1 MWLAKELIMQHEAKK
16 EIAQAI
22 IDANSA
28 HDATWSSETMKYGI
42 SQRDAV
48 EQKVADADLQNLI
61 TMLLVF
67 DQKQAVEWA
76 EEILRRGLA

>member
-1 MWLAKELIMQHEAKK
+1 MEHEAKK
-16 EIAQAI
+16 EIAQAV

-28 HDATWSSETMKYGI
+28 RDATWNSETMKYGI
-42 SQRDAV
+42 SQREAV

-76 EEILRRGLA
+76 EEILCRGQA

>member
-1 MWLAKELIMQHEAKK
+1 MEHEAKK
-16 EIAQAI
+16 EIAQAV

-28 HDATWSSETMKYGI
+28 RDASWNSETMKYGI
-42 SQRDAV
+42 SQREAV
-48 EQKVADADLQNLI
+48 ELKVADADLQNLI

>member
-1 MWLAKELIMQHEAKK
+1 MQHEAKK

-28 HDATWSSETMKYGI
+28 HDATWSSETMTHGI

>member
-1 MWLAKELIMQHEAKK
+1 MEHEAKK
-16 EIAQAI
+16 EIAQAV

-28 HDATWSSETMKYGI
+28 RDATWNSETMKYGI
-42 SQRDAV
+42 SQREAV
-48 EQKVADADLQNLI
+48 ELKVADADLQNLI

-76 EEILRRGLA
+76 EEILGRG

>member
-1 MWLAKELIMQHEAKK
+1 MEHEAKK
-16 EIAQAI
+16 EIAQAV

-28 HDATWSSETMKYGI
+28 RDASWNSETMKYGI
-42 SQRDAV
+42 SQREAV

-76 EEILRRGLA
+76 EEILPRGQA

>member
-1 MWLAKELIMQHEAKK
+1 
-16 EIAQAI
+16 
-22 IDANSA
+22 
-28 HDATWSSETMKYGI
+28 MKYGI
-42 SQRDAV
+42 SQREAV

-76 EEILRRGLA
+76 EEILPRGQA

>member
-1 MWLAKELIMQHEAKK
+1 MTH
-16 EIAQAI
+16 
-22 IDANSA
+22 
-28 HDATWSSETMKYGI
+28 GI

>member
-1 MWLAKELIMQHEAKK
+1 MKQKK
-16 EIAQAI
+16 EIAQAV

-28 HDATWSSETMKYGI
+28 RDATWNSETMKYGI
-42 SQRDAV
+42 SQREAV

-76 EEILRRGLA
+76 EEILRRGQA

>member
-1 MWLAKELIMQHEAKK
+1 MQHEAKK

-28 HDATWSSETMKYGI
+28 HDATWSLETMKYGI

>member
-1 MWLAKELIMQHEAKK
+1 MEHEAKK
-16 EIAQAI
+16 EIAQAV

-28 HDATWSSETMKYGI
+28 RDASWNSETMKYGI
-42 SQRDAV
+42 SQREAV
-48 EQKVADADLQNLI
+48 ELKVADADLQNLI

-76 EEILRRGLA
+76 EEILGRG